1 MNKTKKLTTGAMLL
15 AIFGALMLL
24 DRQFSYFFDVY
35 IVMIIPVVI
44 IIYSAMYDIK
54 DGGILSVCLLILT
67 FIIGSGSFNYLCYVP
82 LGIIVGLGYS
92 YFLKRNVSK
101 QVLLLASIVLYTI
114 GEIIIAFIVMPI
126 FGINLAEQ
134 VNQLKDVFISSSS
147 TMGLDLSM
155 IDLSTILP
163 LAIVFSTIFM
173 GLIEGFLT
181 HIVTLLLLK
190 KFKIKDIDNRNLVPL
205 EPSLTLTYIC
215 IVLVFLMM
223 VSSRYLTTLINNET
237 IKYILL
243 SAGMIGFIIL
253 CYFGYIFS
261 IIFLKIRYQK
271 NMALLVILA
280 VFLLFP
286 FSLFVLM
293 IIGFLYGSGPLKKY
307 IIINKK

>member
-1 MNKTKKLTTGAMLL
+1 MLL
-15 AIFGALMLL
+15 AIIGALMLL

-44 IIYSAMYDIK
+44 IIYSAMHDIK
-54 DGGILSVCLLILT
+54 DGAILSVCLLIIT
-67 FIIGSGSFNYLCYVP
+67 FIIGSSSFNYLCYVP

-92 YFLKRNVSK
+92 FFLKKNYSK

>member
-67 FIIGSGSFNYLCYVP
+67 FIIGSVSFNYLCYVP

>member
-101 QVLLLASIVLYTI
+101 QVLLLASSVLYTI

>member
-1 MNKTKKLTTGAMLL
+1 MLL

>member
-1 MNKTKKLTTGAMLL
+1 MLL

-163 LAIVFSTIFM
+163 LAIAFSTIFM

>member
-1 MNKTKKLTTGAMLL
+1 
-15 AIFGALMLL
+15 
-24 DRQFSYFFDVY
+24 
-35 IVMIIPVVI
+35 
-44 IIYSAMYDIK
+44 MYDIK

>member
-1 MNKTKKLTTGAMLL
+1 MLL

-92 YFLKRNVSK
+92 FFLKRNVSK

-114 GEIIIAFIVMPI
+114 GEILIAFIVMPI

-134 VNQLKDVFISSSS
+134 VNQLKDAFISSSS

-163 LAIVFSTIFM
+163 LGIVLSTIFM

-181 HIVTLLLLK
+181 HVVTLLLLK
-190 KFKIKDIDNRNLVPL
+190 KFKIKDIDNKNLVPL
-205 EPSLTLTYIC
+205 EPSLTLTYVC
-215 IVLVFLMM
+215 IALVFLMM
-223 VSSRYLTTLINNET
+223 VSSRYLSTLINNET